1 MNKDNK
7 EILRP
12 TKADGI
18 QEFDNAL
25 PRWWVGLFYLCIIL
39 GVGYGVHLHFMGGET
54 LIQAYDA
61 QMAAQSQQSQQSGG
75 LAAEG
80 GSSEGSENAA
90 RPLAERM
97 KDEANI
103 REGKAIFA
111 TNCAPCHGP
120 DGGGVIGPNLTD
132 KYWIHG
138 NTPEDLVRVI
148 GEGVPEKGMVAWTPV
163 FGLTKVEHVAAYV
176 LSQVGTSPATAKAPE
191 GNLFE

>member
-1 MNKDNK
+1 MSKDNR

-18 QEFDNAL
+18 QEFDNSL
-25 PRWWVGLFYLCIIL
+25 PRWWVGLFYLCTIL
-39 GVGYGVHLHFMGGET
+39 GAAYGIHLHFMGGES
-54 LIQAYDA
+54 LIEAYDA
-61 QMAAQSQQSQQSGG
+61 QMASNSAPIQQGGDSQADASG
-75 LAAEG
+75 AVAD
-80 GSSEGSENAA
+80 ENA

-97 KDEANI
+97 KDQGNI
-103 REGKAIFA
+103 AEGKAIFA

-138 NTPEDLVRVI
+138 NAPEDLVRVI

-163 FGLTKVEHVAAYV
+163 FGLSKVEHVSAYV
-176 LSQVGTSPATAKAPE
+176 LSIQGTTPATAKAPE
-191 GNLFE
+191 GQLIE